1 MMLSIVIP
9 YKNEEQYIQA
19 NIDGDRFNGVAIDND
34 IVSASIQAVLATVN
48 QKVASTNE
56 QANVA

>member
-1 MMLSIVIP
+1 LTVGSDSQAIA
-9 YKNEEQYIQA
+9 YIQA
-19 NIDGDRFNGVAIDND
+19 NIDGERYNGVAIDND

-48 QKVASTNE
+48 QKVSASE